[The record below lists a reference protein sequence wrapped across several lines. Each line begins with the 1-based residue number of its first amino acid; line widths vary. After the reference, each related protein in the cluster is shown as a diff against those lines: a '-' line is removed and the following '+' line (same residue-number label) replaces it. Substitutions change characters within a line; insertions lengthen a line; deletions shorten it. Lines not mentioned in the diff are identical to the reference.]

1 MEKNVYHITEKDQ
14 YMPPSSMDLITIAD
28 AVGTRLMNMYN
39 EMENIRVAYPDSTSK
54 IDSFIN
60 SSIVPI
66 NDKIKSL
73 IVTEI
78 PKLEKI
84 TTSKYKGDTSAY
96 KDLGYSV
103 KTVKDKATLEILLKL
118 KGMEKETVE
127 LEKKAEE
134 IKTSTNTEYQG
145 SAESKSFE
153 DSVQVIL
160 DKVRAGILK
169 QAEQNIRKKKR
180 GDIIA
185 GTTDVNDITASRA
198 AGTSGT
204 PKSTASTP
212 KKRKN
217 IEDISTYL
225 AKKYTTR

>member
-1 MEKNVYHITEKDQ
+1 MEKNVYHITERDQ

-28 AVGTRLMNMYN
+28 TVGTRLMNMYN
-39 EMENIRVAYPDSTSK
+39 EMENIKVAYPDSTSK

-60 SSIVPI
+60 SSIIPV

-96 KDLGYSV
+96 KDLGYTV
-103 KTVKDKATLEILLKL
+103 KTIKDKATLEILLKL
-118 KGMEKETVE
+118 KGMEKETAE

-145 SAESKSFE
+145 AAVSKAFE

-160 DKVRAGILK
+160 DKIRAGILK

-185 GTTDVNDITASRA
+185 GTTDLGDVTASRA
-198 AGTSGT
+198 AGTAT
-204 PKSTASTP
+204 KKSTASTP

-217 IEDISTYL
+217 IEDISDYL
-225 AKKYTTR
+225 AKKYKTR